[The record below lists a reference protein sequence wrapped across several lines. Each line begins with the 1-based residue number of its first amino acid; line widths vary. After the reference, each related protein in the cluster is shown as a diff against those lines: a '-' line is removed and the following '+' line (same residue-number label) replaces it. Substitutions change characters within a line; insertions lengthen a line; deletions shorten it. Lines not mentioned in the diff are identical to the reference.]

1 MLTTARRIIKLGLQN
16 FWRNRWLEAASI
28 LVLALTLLITTV
40 SVVYYFTLRSEIANL
55 KDKIDL
61 TAYFDDKVA
70 DAEILDLKIK
80 LQTRPDVSSVT
91 FISKDEALR
100 IWQSRPISKKVKDLV
115 VPQNNPLPRS
125 LVVKTADPV
134 ALQQI
139 ASLLTSEL
147 FKDKVRRVS
156 YQENKLIIEEL
167 LKVADNARK
176 NGIVFSTTFIVI
188 ALIVIFNTIKLA
200 ILTRTEEVDIM
211 RLVGASGSYIKVP
224 FFVEAVLVAILAT
237 ALSIAVLVLALRYK
251 LPIVPF
257 FLAAAIGGGSADVTS
272 FVADRFF
279 WVIVGQLVIGLVLV
293 TVATFWSLRKHFRY

>member
-1 MLTTARRIIKLGLQN
+1 MLTTTKRIIKLGFQN
-16 FWRNRWLEAASI
+16 FWRNRWIEAASI

-40 SVVYYFTLRSEIANL
+40 SVVYYFTLRSEIASL
-55 KDKIDL
+55 KNKIDL

-91 FISKDEALR
+91 FISKEEALR

-134 ALQQI
+134 ALREI
-139 ASLLTSEL
+139 ASLLTSES
-147 FKDKVRRVS
+147 FKNKVRRVS
-156 YQENKLIIEEL
+156 YQENKLIIEQL

-188 ALIVIFNTIKLA
+188 ALIVIFNTVKLA
-200 ILTRTEEVDIM
+200 ILTRIEEVEIM

-224 FFVEAVLVAILAT
+224 FFVEAVLVALVAT
-237 ALSIAVLVLALRYK
+237 MLSIGVLVLALRYQ

-257 FLAAAIGGGSADVTS
+257 FLAAAIAGGSADVTS
-272 FVADRFF
+272 FVSDRFF
-279 WVIVGQLVIGLVLV
+279 WVIGGQLLIGLTLV
-293 TVATFWSLRKHFRY
+293 TLATFWSLRKHFRY

>member
-1 MLTTARRIIKLGLQN
+1 MFTTFKRIIKLGLQN
-16 FWRNRWLEAASI
+16 FWRNRWLESASI

-40 SVVYYFTLRSEIANL
+40 SVVYYFTLRSEIASL

-61 TAYFDDKVA
+61 TAYFDDKVP

-80 LQTRPDVSSVT
+80 LQTRSDVSGVT
-91 FISKDEALR
+91 FISKEEALR
-100 IWQSRPISKKVKDLV
+100 IWQSRPISKRVKDLV

-139 ASLLTSEL
+139 AGLLTSEP

-156 YQENKLIIEEL
+156 YQENKLIIEQL

-188 ALIVIFNTIKLA
+188 ALIVIFNTVKLA
-200 ILTRTEEVDIM
+200 ILTRTEEVEIM

-224 FFVEAVLVAILAT
+224 FFVEAALVALVAT
-237 ALSIAVLVLALRYK
+237 VISIAVLLLALRYQ

-257 FLAAAIGGGSADVTS
+257 FLAAAIAGGSADVTG
-272 FVADRFF
+272 FVSDRFF
-279 WVIVGQLVIGLVLV
+279 WIILGQLLAGLVLV
-293 TVATFWSLRKHFRY
+293 TLATFWSLRKHFRY